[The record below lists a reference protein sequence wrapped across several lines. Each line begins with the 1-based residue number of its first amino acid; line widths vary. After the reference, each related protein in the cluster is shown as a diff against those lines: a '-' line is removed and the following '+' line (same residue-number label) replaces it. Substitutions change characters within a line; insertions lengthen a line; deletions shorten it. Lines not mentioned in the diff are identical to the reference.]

1 MSLILLAQI
10 TAAAALLAAGIM
22 LLFTGPRADF
32 LYQILFREAQD
43 PIFLMTAKKT
53 LNLNKAALK
62 LFGISK
68 KDVRHFVPYEFSP
81 PFQPDGSPSREKAFE
96 YVKKA
101 LNGEPQDFTW
111 VHQNK
116 EGKPFDAQ
124 VSLNRFRFLGRS
136 YLLSIVRD
144 ITREKEAY
152 DSIVREEER
161 FKTLFEHFPVGI
173 SEQDFSETK
182 RKLEEIKT
190 REGKAFTTLEEYFS
204 RHPDEAGE
212 CIDGMRFLAVNTTVL
227 KIFGARTLEELAAN
241 RHAII
246 DPEAEK
252 LYIREMEAILS
263 GVSRFEGEA
272 FYRDLSGNKV
282 FIRKRWVAAPGQEE
296 TLKRVFVSAVDMTA
310 FYEAREAER
319 ASEQKYQMLVEKG
332 NDGIVILQ
340 EGKITFSNSK
350 TGELLGYSQDE
361 LEYRD
366 FLTLLTPE
374 ERPKVAE
381 FYKKRLQGEEVPS
394 IYETMALTKDGRE
407 LPMEFNVSLIDDD
420 GKPAVLAFV
429 RDISFRV
436 DAERSMRVEKALF
449 EGLFDNAP
457 ESIVLVTPDSI
468 ITRVNRAFLSMFGW
482 EREEVMGKNID
493 ELLTSQETRSEAY
506 SITHEIKDGA
516 ELYTEIETMRLK
528 KDGTPL
534 DVSII
539 GVPVALNNE
548 KLAVYGIYRDISQRK
563 ADERALKEATKKLE
577 ELARTDPLTGLLN
590 RRGLL
595 EMMEYEIKRAKRSG
609 KRFSVIMGDIDHFKE
624 INDLFGHD
632 TGDIILENLADIMKK
647 TLRSQDIIS
656 RWGGEEFLILL
667 PETPLTGAQCAAEK
681 LRQRIM
687 DHVHH
692 IRDMEFNVT
701 ITFGVC
707 EVKSDFD
714 TEICIKRADNAL
726 YQGKESGRNRV
737 MASGD

>member
-1 MSLILLAQI
+1 MSLILLLQI
-10 TAAAALLAAGIM
+10 TAAAALLTAGVM
-22 LLFTGPRADF
+22 LFFSGPRADF
-32 LYQILFREAQD
+32 LYQILFREARD
-43 PIFLMTAKKT
+43 PIFLMTPQKT

-62 LFGISK
+62 LFGITRKEVS
-68 KDVRHFVPYEFSP
+68 RFIPYEFSP
-81 PFQPDGSPSREKAFE
+81 PAQPDGSPSQEKALD
-96 YVKKA
+96 YIKKA
-101 LNGEPQDFTW
+101 LNGEPQDFAW

-116 EGKPFDAQ
+116 AGETIDTR

-136 YLLSIVRD
+136 YLLAIVRD
-144 ITREKEAY
+144 ISREKEIY
-152 DSIVREEER
+152 DTILREEER
-161 FKTLFEHFPVGI
+161 FKTLFEYFPVGI
-173 SEQDFSETK
+173 SEQNFSETK
-182 RKLEEIKT
+182 KKLQKIKEK
-190 REGKAFTTLEEYFS
+190 EGAAFCGVKEYFAS
-204 RHPDEAGE
+204 HPREFEE
-212 CIDGMRFLAVNTTVL
+212 CIDSMLFLAVNSTAL
-227 KIFGARTLEELAAN
+227 KTFGAGTFKELAAN
-241 RHAII
+241 RRAIVG
-246 DPEAEK
+246 PEAED
-252 LYIREMEAILS
+252 LYLREMEAILDGAS
-263 GVSRFEGEA
+263 HFEGEA
-272 FYRDLSGNKV
+272 FYRDLKGKKV
-282 FIRKRWVAAPGQEE
+282 YIRKRWVAAPGEEE
-296 TLKRVFVSAVDMTA
+296 TLKRVFVSAADMTA

-361 LEYRD
+361 LQDSD
-366 FLTLLTPE
+366 FLRLLSPE
-374 ERPKVAE
+374 ERPKVGG
-381 FYKKRLQGEEVPS
+381 FYKKRLQGEEAPS

-407 LPMEFNVSLIDDD
+407 LPMEFNVSLIDVE
-420 GKPAVLAFV
+420 GEPAVLAFV

-436 DAERSMRVEKALF
+436 EAERSLRVEKALF

-468 ITRVNRAFLSMFGW
+468 ITRVNRTFLDMFGW

-493 ELLTSQETRSEAY
+493 ELLTDRQTRSEAY
-506 SITHEIKDGA
+506 SITHDIKDGA
-516 ELYTEIETMRLK
+516 ELYAEIETVRLK

-539 GVPVALNNE
+539 GVPVIMNNE
-548 KLAVYGIYRDISQRK
+548 KLAVYGIYRNISQRK
-563 ADERALKEATKKLE
+563 ADERALKDATKKLE

-590 RRGLL
+590 RRGLM

-667 PETPLTGAQCAAEK
+667 PETPLAGAQCAAEK

-687 DHVHH
+687 DHVHR

-707 EVKSDFD
+707 EVKSDYD